1 VAAAFESGDYPNLST
16 AEEAAAALN
25 ALPDDAEI
33 ATKGLAILEG
43 LRYPKEGA
51 QPPAEAA
58 PARRGRR
65 KRSEVPPEAQP
76 EPAEQPK
83 QETPPCE
90 KTEEVATPAEAAAA
104 PPFVVDLSKVHE
116 FLDSLESQLARLGT
130 QVDKLADRA
139 DLDHKLAI
147 LGDMLSAQLELLA
160 GDSSRA
166 LRERWTSLW
175 QAPLQPEAL
184 EALSDDE
191 LRAMAKDRLA
201 PDTAL
206 ANRATLLSWLT
217 T

>member
-1 VAAAFESGDYPNLST
+1 
-16 AEEAAAALN
+16 
-25 ALPDDAEI
+25 
-33 ATKGLAILEG
+33 
-43 LRYPKEGA
+43 
-51 QPPAEAA
+51 
-58 PARRGRR
+58 
-65 KRSEVPPEAQP
+65 
-76 EPAEQPK
+76 
-83 QETPPCE
+83 
-90 KTEEVATPAEAAAA
+90 
-104 PPFVVDLSKVHE
+104 VDLSKVHE